1 MNITI
6 LCVGK
11 LKEKYWKDAVA
22 EYAKRLS
29 AYCRFDVVEVKE
41 DKQDDIVK
49 EGEALLSHIK
59 DQDYVITLEILGK
72 ERSSEDLADHLQKLI
87 DRGAGNGHI
96 LFVIGGSN
104 GLSKAVMDR
113 SNEALSF
120 SPMTFPH
127 QLMRVILAEQIYRS
141 FKIMRGE
148 KYHK

>member
-29 AYCRFDVVEVKE
+29 AYCKFDVVEVKE
-41 DKQDDIVK
+41 DKQDDIEK

-59 DQDYVITLEILGK
+59 DKDYVITLEILGK
-72 ERSSEDLADHLQKLI
+72 ERSSEDLSAHLKGLI